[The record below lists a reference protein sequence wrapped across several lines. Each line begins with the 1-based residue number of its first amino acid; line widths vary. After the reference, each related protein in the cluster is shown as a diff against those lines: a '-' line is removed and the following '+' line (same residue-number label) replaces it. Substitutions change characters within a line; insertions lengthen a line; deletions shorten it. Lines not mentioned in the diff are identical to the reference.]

1 MGGELDESVF
11 CAWYQGLIDMLLSQ
25 EVPVIQKMAE
35 DLIKLSSADLSE
47 EEFTKKLRRLDDER
61 IASTVTAKHDC

>member
-1 MGGELDESVF
+1 
-11 CAWYQGLIDMLLSQ
+11 MLLSQ